1 MRGDLQAEIMT
12 AVWKLGEATVE
23 QVRSE
28 LPADGRPAYNTVQ
41 TVLNRLEARKM
52 LVRTK
57 NGRAHVYEPSLNES
71 EFVTRSLGERL
82 AEASPDARRLA
93 LLNLVDALEPGE
105 VDEIAERA
113 RQIQARRGS
122 PE

>member
-1 MRGDLQAEIMT
+1 MT